1 MTKQYAP
8 SETDK
13 RIIVD
18 RVFINEHRLLERMFI
33 AQADTLLQYMK
44 RAR

>member
-18 RVFINEHRLLERMFI
+18 RVFINEHRIIRKDVYSTSRYALTVHE
-33 AQADTLLQYMK
+33 K
-44 RAR
+44 S